1 MNRIVHRLALI
12 ATVLSLASCATPPSH
27 PDSELRADS
36 ATVKGFRLGPDD
48 VIEVTVWRNETLSR
62 TVPVRP
68 DGVISLPLVNDVQA
82 AGLTPMELRQILTQK
97 FATFVQAPE
106 VSVIVR
112 EVHSARV
119 SVLGQVVHPGLY
131 ELRGPTTL
139 LEVLAHAGGLN
150 PFASRSKIVLVR
162 NRNGQSERY
171 VLSEEDAMAEKSTA
185 NVALQSGDI
194 VFIP

>member
-1 MNRIVHRLALI
+1 MNRIVHRLAQL
-12 ATVLSLASCATPPSH
+12 AAVLSLAACATPQTH
-27 PDSELRADS
+27 PDSELRTDAAAAQS
-36 ATVKGFRLGPDD
+36 FRLGPDD

-82 AGLTPMELRQILTQK
+82 AGLTPMELRQILIQK

-150 PFASRSKIVLVR
+150 PFASRSEIVLVR
-162 NRNGQSERY
+162 NRNGQSQRY
-171 VLSEEDAMAEKSTA
+171 VLNEEDALTENSTA
-185 NVALQSGDI
+185 NIALQSGDI

>member
-1 MNRIVHRLALI
+1 MNRIVHRLALL

-36 ATVKGFRLGPDD
+36 ATVQGFRLGPDD

-139 LEVLAHAGGLN
+139 LEVLAHAGGLT

-162 NRNGQSERY
+162 TRSGQSQRY
-171 VLSEEDAMAEKSTA
+171 ELSEEDAMAEKSTA